1 MFHLAQPRVDIAEG
15 AVHLP
20 SWMPVETQLKA
31 LHEIRALADREA
43 GFYTPVLRNGA
54 RMRVRML
61 CCGRHWDAKTY
72 RYDLL
77 RTDVDGLP
85 APPIPDG
92 LKRLARDAAES
103 AGFSL
108 EPDVL
113 LVNWYGAEGRMGL
126 HQDKDERPETIASGV
141 PIVSLSIGDAAIFEF
156 GGARRK
162 DPVERIRLESG
173 DAFVFGGSSR
183 LNHHGI
189 ARIAAGTGPTELGV
203 AGRYNLTF
211 RQF

>member
-1 MFHLAQPRVDIAEG
+1 MCRLTQQRVDIAEG

-20 SWMPVETQLKA
+20 SWMPVETQRKA
-31 LHEIRALADREA
+31 LHEIRTLADGEA

-72 RYDLL
+72 RYDLH

-85 APPIPDG
+85 APPIPEG
-92 LKRLARDAAES
+92 LKQLARDAAES

-162 DPVERIRLESG
+162 DPVRRIRLESG
-173 DAFVFGGSSR
+173 DAFVFGGNSR
-183 LNHHGI
+183 LSHHGI
-189 ARIAAGTGPTELGV
+189 AGIAAGTGPTELGV
-203 AGRYNLTF
+203 PGRYNLTF
-211 RQF
+211 RRF